1 MKRLFLSGAVLIIS
15 LFALVG
21 CSGKYNAV
29 LYSHADKLVSE
40 EFLKENRVKAYYR
53 NENYVEG
60 VSDWKDRNIYEAD
73 APEELIFIITDKDE
87 FEKIFV
93 KYDLT
98 VDFEKEI
105 VILYIFPDIYP
116 GRDYYLKKIDLNE
129 QSLDIYFKLQ
139 KIKGKDATMPYQRCF
154 MVKLDKVEFKEV
166 NFIEKR

>member
-1 MKRLFLSGAVLIIS
+1 MKRLFLLGAVLIIS

-29 LYSHADKLVSE
+29 LYSHAEKWVSE
-40 EFLKENRVKAYYR
+40 EFLKENRVRAYYH
-53 NENYVEG
+53 NEDYVEDE
-60 VSDWKDRNIYEAD
+60 SDWKDRDIYEAD
-73 APEELIFIITDKDE
+73 APGELIFIITDKDE

-93 KYDLT
+93 KYDST

-105 VILYIFPDIYP
+105 VILYIFPDVYP

-129 QSLDIYFKLQ
+129 QSLDIYFKLE
-139 KIKGKDATMPYQRCF
+139 KRNVKDATMPYQRCF
-154 MVKLDKVEFKEV
+154 MLKLKKVEFEEV